1 MTRPWL
7 RLMMPLALASGVTSC
22 TEEEAPR
29 GPLASLPSGAPTER
43 ADPYLRSP
51 STNGTVQLYAGFNPD
66 PAVVEGEARGRLPAG
81 SIHRRCRGWVS
92 EAPEYL
98 LATSTAFLQLQ
109 LRARS
114 SEPIS
119 LIVRKPD
126 GSVVCKGLRKRARDP
141 FVRTPMPIGTSQI
154 WIGVAREG
162 ATASYE
168 LAFSEVGTRARR

>member
-1 MTRPWL
+1 ML
-7 RLMMPLALASGVTSC
+7 PLALASSAASC

-29 GPLASLPSGAPTER
+29 GPLVSLPSGAPTER
-43 ADPYLRSP
+43 SDPYLRSP

-66 PAVVEGEARGRLPAG
+66 PRVVEGDAHGRVPAG
-81 SIHRRCRGWVS
+81 SIHRRCRGWVT
-92 EAPEYL
+92 EAPDYL
-98 LATSTAFLQLQ
+98 LAASTAFLQLQ

-126 GSVVCKGLRKRARDP
+126 GSVVCRGLRKGSRDP
-141 FVRTPMPIGTSQI
+141 VLRTPVPMGTSQI
-154 WIGVAREG
+154 WIGVAQEN

-168 LAFSEVGTRARR
+168 LAFSEVGMRPGR